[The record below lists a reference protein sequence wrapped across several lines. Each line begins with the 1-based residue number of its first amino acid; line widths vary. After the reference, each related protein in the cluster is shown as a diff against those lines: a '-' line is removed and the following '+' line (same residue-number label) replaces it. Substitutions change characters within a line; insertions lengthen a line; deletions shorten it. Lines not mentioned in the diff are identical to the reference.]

1 MELEYFVSKD
11 SGIIVEVVKGKDA
24 GADCCPEIMKV
35 LKAGVTDAAVEKH
48 VPVYTMDGD
57 VLHVAVG
64 EVNHPM
70 VEEHF
75 IEWVAIQTNQ
85 GTQRKYLHP
94 GQEPCI
100 DFKLCADE
108 QVEAIYAYCNL
119 HGLWK
124 CAVQ

>member
-11 SGIIVEVVKGKDA
+11 SGTIVEVVKGKDA
-24 GADCCPEIMKV
+24 GA
-35 LKAGVTDAAVEKH
+35 DAAVEKH

-57 VLHVAVG
+57 VLHVVVG

-70 VEEHF
+70 AEEHF